1 MRGLEFVTRK
11 ITYNAAL
18 IKHGYKDK
26 IYLGNVEAK
35 RDWGFARDYVEAM
48 WLMLQQDNPDDYVIA
63 TGNTYSVRDFAE
75 KAFSYFNLNFDDYL
89 EIDPRFFR
97 PTEVETL
104 IGDSSKAEEQL
115 GWNPTSTS
123 FEELVEMMCKS
134 DDTLVSNGLDSDS
147 RPIFNIKEIP
157 HFKE

>member
-1 MRGLEFVTRK
+1 
-11 ITYNAAL
+11 
-18 IKHGYKDK
+18 
-26 IYLGNVEAK
+26 
-35 RDWGFARDYVEAM
+35 M

-123 FEELVEMMCKS
+123 FEELVEMKCLYVM
-134 DDTLVSNGLDSDS
+134 
-147 RPIFNIKEIP
+147 
-157 HFKE
+157 